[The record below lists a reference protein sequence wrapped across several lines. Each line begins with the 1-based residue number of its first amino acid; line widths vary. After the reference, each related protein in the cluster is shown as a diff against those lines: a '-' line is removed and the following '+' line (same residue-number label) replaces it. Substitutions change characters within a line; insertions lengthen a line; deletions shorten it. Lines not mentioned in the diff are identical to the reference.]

1 MKTVTE
7 TGWLAKNP
15 HRRFNPLKQEW
26 VLVSPNRTQRPW
38 QGQTETKAAPAALEY
53 DPTCYLCPGNER
65 AGGARTDVYTS
76 TYVFEND
83 YAALKSDV
91 PDLKVDEGG
100 KGLLVAEGES
110 GVCRVICFS
119 PRHDLTLAKM
129 TVAEIR
135 AVVDVWELQER
146 ELGAIEDVRYVQI
159 FENRGAMMGASNPHP
174 HGQVWASRSVPNEVV
189 AEQRGQAAYL
199 AEHRCCLLCT
209 YRELELGLGERVIAA
224 NESFV
229 AVVPYWAVWP
239 FEVMVL
245 PVRHVADLAGMTDA
259 ERDGL
264 AAMLQTMTATY
275 DKVFDTPF
283 PYSMGLHPQPCDGE
297 EHPEWHFHVHFY
309 PPLLR
314 SATIRKFMVGFE
326 LLGGPQR
333 DITPETAAEML
344 RAAAAKA

>member
-1 MKTVTE
+1 MKE
-7 TGWLAKNP
+7 IQQNDWLRTSP
-15 HRRFNPLKQEW
+15 HRRFNPLKREW

-38 QGQTETKAAPAALEY
+38 QGQVETTAAPAALEY

-83 YAALKSDV
+83 FAALKKNV
-91 PDLKVDEGG
+91 PEVKIDEGG
-100 KGLLVAEGES
+100 EGLLVAEGES
-110 GVCRVICFS
+110 GICRVVCFS

-129 TVAEIR
+129 SAAEIR
-135 AVVDVWELQER
+135 KVVDVWEAQER
-146 ELGAIEDVRYVQI
+146 ELGAMEDVRYVQI

-189 AEQRGQAAYL
+189 AEERAQIAYL
-199 AEHRCCLLCT
+199 AEHGRCLLCA
-209 YRELELGLGERVIAA
+209 YREMEIELRERVVAA

-229 AVVPYWAVWP
+229 ALVPYWAVWP

-245 PVRHVADLAGMTDA
+245 PVRHIAELGQMRDA

-264 AAMLQTMTATY
+264 ADILKTVTATY

-283 PYSMGLHPQPCDGE
+283 PYSMGLHPRPCDGE
-297 EHPEWHFHVHFY
+297 AHEEWHFHAHFY

-344 RAAAAKA
+344 RQAGKKG

>member
-7 TGWLAKNP
+7 PGWLAKSP

-38 QGQTETKAAPAALEY
+38 QGQTETAAAPAALQY

-91 PDLKVDEGG
+91 PDLTVDEGG

-129 TVAEIR
+129 RVPEIR

-146 ELGAIEDVRYVQI
+146 ELGAMEDVRYVQI

-189 AEQRGQAAYL
+189 AEQKGQAAYL
-199 AEHRCCLLCT
+199 AEHGCCLLCA

-264 AAMLQTMTATY
+264 AAMLQTMTST
-275 DKVFDTPF
+275 
-283 PYSMGLHPQPCDGE
+283 
-297 EHPEWHFHVHFY
+297 
-309 PPLLR
+309 
-314 SATIRKFMVGFE
+314 
-326 LLGGPQR
+326 
-333 DITPETAAEML
+333 
-344 RAAAAKA
+344 